1 MIIGGIKMTS
11 EEIVD
16 AVINYVCDEN
26 AKYAILIDGA
36 WGSGKT
42 YLYENYLVDAI
53 DSAEVRKK
61 ERKQNVYISLY
72 GISSIDSLAKQ
83 LITNYLIYVKGNEN
97 KLVKKGLKPLAGI
110 ISVVSSVFSF
120 SIGPV
125 STDLS
130 NAFEKIEENIEV
142 KDMVIC
148 FDDLE
153 RCTIP
158 INEFFGFVN
167 NLVEHC
173 NCKVIIL
180 ADEKNIGKIYANTN
194 VEEKYLT
201 VLSGNRKVVEYIGDK
216 KNTRTQKGEL
226 GKATNGEITVEEVKK
241 LNEIL
246 YSENYLYKDIKEK
259 VIGKTILYY
268 PALKEVIEE
277 VICGNEKNKGIIQED
292 QYKKYLLNHINDIVG
307 AFTETENRNVRII
320 RSWILLFR
328 KIYETTTKYYCNSK
342 FYKDILND
350 FLRYS
355 IWAAG
360 AIKKNKKI
368 TRSTNYGSQDM
379 VYFEGHEYTHIF
391 RYSFIDAWINRDVW
405 SDEDLSQA
413 CKSIIKRREQEEA
426 DNPPKIYSTG
436 KALYELGN
444 WYLMEDEQVR
454 EILEKLVHEVE
465 DGKYAYYD
473 YSNILS
479 ILLYLQTN
487 KLFTGDIRQIQ
498 SIMIDMI
505 KKDPNVQEENDFTK
519 DFSSE
524 EIRDKYNELYRP
536 IAEERKIRNC
546 EINKKEQEES
556 DIYRD
561 ADVFYEHCR
570 KMENYY
576 CSHRSFI
583 EYLDLDK
590 LLVLINTSNNEG
602 IYKILRAF
610 KVVYS
615 MGNLKD
621 FYMADIEGI
630 KRIIEGVN
638 DDDIVKQ
645 GGITRKIALSK
656 FVESLKKDLIL
667 LGVEVDEL
675 AMPQVPDSVS
685 N

>member
-1 MIIGGIKMTS
+1 MTS
-11 EEIVD
+11 KEIVD
-16 AVINYVCDEN
+16 AVISYVRDEN
-26 AKYAILIDGA
+26 AKYAILIDGT

-53 DSAEVRKK
+53 DSVEVGKN

-72 GISSIDSLAKQ
+72 GISSIDLLAKQ
-83 LITNYLIYVKGNEN
+83 LITNYLIYVKGNGN
-97 KLVKKGLKPLAGI
+97 KLIKKGLKPLAGI
-110 ISVVSSVFSF
+110 IGVASSAFSF
-120 SIGPV
+120 SIGPI

-130 NAFEKIEENIEV
+130 NVFEEIEGSIDV

-167 NLVEHC
+167 NLIEHC

-194 VEEKYLT
+194 IEEKYLT
-201 VLSGNRKVVEYIGDK
+201 VISGNRKVVEYIGDG
-216 KNTRTQKGEL
+216 KNTKTQNKGL
-226 GKATNGEITVEEVKK
+226 GKDTNGEITVEEVKK

-259 VIGKTILYY
+259 VIGKTMLYY
-268 PALKEVIEE
+268 PALKDVIKE
-277 VICGNEKNKGIIQED
+277 VICGNEKSKGIIQEG
-292 QYKKYLLNHINDIVG
+292 QYKEYLLKYINDIVS
-307 AFTETENRNVRII
+307 AFTETENRNLRII
-320 RSWILLFR
+320 RSWIFLFR
-328 KIYETTTKYYCNSK
+328 KIYEATTKYYSNSK
-342 FYKDILND
+342 YYEEILND

-355 IWAAG
+355 IWVAG

-391 RYSFIDAWINRDVW
+391 RYSFIDAWINRDAW

-413 CKSIIKRREQEEA
+413 CKSIIKRREQEDV
-426 DNPPKIYSTG
+426 DNPPKIHSTG
-436 KALYELGN
+436 KALNELRD
-444 WYLMEDEQVR
+444 WYLMEDEQV
-454 EILEKLVHEVE
+454 EEVLEKLVHEVE
-465 DGKYAYYD
+465 EGKYAYYD

-479 ILLYLQTN
+479 TLLYLQVYG
-487 KLFTGDIRQIQ
+487 LFTGDIKKIQ
-498 SIMIDMI
+498 TKLIDMI
-505 KKDPNVQEENDFTK
+505 KKDPDVQEENDFPK
-519 DFSSE
+519 NFSSE

-536 IAEERKIRNC
+536 IAEERKIRNR
-546 EINKKEQEES
+546 EINKEEQEES
-556 DIYRD
+556 DIYRS
-561 ADVFYEHCR
+561 ADVFYEHCS

-576 CSHRSFI
+576 CSHKSFI

-590 LLVLINTSNNEG
+590 LLALINISNNED
-602 IYKILRAF
+602 IYTILQAF
-610 KVVYS
+610 KTVYF

-621 FYMADIEGI
+621 FYMTDIEGI
-630 KRIIEGVN
+630 KRIIEGVK

-645 GGITRKIALSK
+645 GGITRKIALSN

-667 LGVEVDEL
+667 LGVEE
-675 AMPQVPDSVS
+675 
-685 N
+685 

>member
-1 MIIGGIKMTS
+1 MTS
-11 EEIVD
+11 KEIVD
-16 AVINYVCDEN
+16 AVISYVSDEN

-53 DSAEVRKK
+53 DSVEVGKN

-72 GISSIDSLAKQ
+72 GISSIDLLAKQ
-83 LITNYLIYVKGNEN
+83 LITNYLIYVKGNGN
-97 KLVKKGLKPLAGI
+97 KLIKKGLKPLAGI
-110 ISVVSSVFSF
+110 IGVASSAFSF
-120 SIGPV
+120 SIGPI

-130 NAFEKIEENIEV
+130 NVFEKIEGSIDV

-167 NLVEHC
+167 NLIEHC

-194 VEEKYLT
+194 IEEKYLT
-201 VLSGNRKVVEYIGDK
+201 VISGNRKVVEYIGDG
-216 KNTRTQKGEL
+216 KNTKTQNKGL
-226 GKATNGEITVEEVKK
+226 GKDTNGEITVEEVKK

-259 VIGKTILYY
+259 VIGKTMLYY
-268 PALKEVIEE
+268 PALKDVIKE
-277 VICGNEKNKGIIQED
+277 VICGNEKSKGIIQEG
-292 QYKKYLLNHINDIVG
+292 QYKEYLLKYINDIVS
-307 AFTETENRNVRII
+307 AFTETENRNLRII
-320 RSWILLFR
+320 RSWIFLFR
-328 KIYETTTKYYCNSK
+328 KIYEATTKYYSNSK
-342 FYKDILND
+342 YYEEILND

-355 IWAAG
+355 IWVAG
-360 AIKKNKKI
+360 AIKRNKKL

-413 CKSIIKRREQEEA
+413 CKSIIKRREQEDV
-426 DNPPKIYSTG
+426 DNPPKIHSTG
-436 KALYELGN
+436 KALNELRD
-444 WYLMEDEQVR
+444 WYLMEDEQV
-454 EILEKLVHEVE
+454 EEVLEKLVHEVE
-465 DGKYAYYD
+465 EGKYAYYD

-479 ILLYLQTN
+479 TPLFLQVN
-487 KLFTGDIRQIQ
+487 GLFTGDIKKIQ
-498 SIMIDMI
+498 TKMIDMI
-505 KKDPNVQEENDFTK
+505 KKDPDVQEENDFHK
-519 DFSSE
+519 NFSSE

-536 IAEERKIRNC
+536 IAEERKIRNR
-546 EINKKEQEES
+546 EINKEEQEES
-556 DIYRD
+556 DIYRS
-561 ADVFYEHCR
+561 ANVFYEHCR
-570 KMENYY
+570 KMANYY
-576 CSHRSFI
+576 CIHKSFI

-590 LLVLINTSNNEG
+590 LLALINISNNED
-602 IYKILRAF
+602 IYTILQAF
-610 KVVYS
+610 KTVYF

-621 FYMADIEGI
+621 FYMADVQGI
-630 KRIIEGVN
+630 KRIIEGVK

-645 GGITRKIALSK
+645 GGITRKIALSN

-667 LGVEVDEL
+667 LGVEE
-675 AMPQVPDSVS
+675 
-685 N
+685 

>member
-1 MIIGGIKMTS
+1 MTS
-11 EEIVD
+11 KEIVD
-16 AVINYVCDEN
+16 AVISYVRDEN
-26 AKYAILIDGA
+26 AKYAILIDGT

-53 DSAEVRKK
+53 DSVEVGKN

-83 LITNYLIYVKGNEN
+83 LITNYLIYVKGNGN
-97 KLVKKGLKPLAGI
+97 KLIKKGLKPLAGI
-110 ISVVSSVFSF
+110 IGVACSAFSF
-120 SIGPV
+120 SIGPI

-130 NAFEKIEENIEV
+130 NVFEEIEGSIDV

-158 INEFFGFVN
+158 INEFFGFVD
-167 NLVEHC
+167 NLIEHC

-194 VEEKYLT
+194 IEEKYLT
-201 VLSGNRKVVEYIGDK
+201 VISGNRKVVEYIGDG
-216 KNTRTQKGEL
+216 KNTKTQNKGL
-226 GKATNGEITVEEVKK
+226 GKDTNGEITVEEVKK

-259 VIGKTILYY
+259 VIGKTMLYY
-268 PALKEVIEE
+268 PALKDVIKE
-277 VICGNEKNKGIIQED
+277 VICGNEKSKGIIQEG
-292 QYKKYLLNHINDIVG
+292 QYKEYLLKYINDIVS
-307 AFTETENRNVRII
+307 AFTETENRNLRII
-320 RSWILLFR
+320 RSWIFLFR
-328 KIYETTTKYYCNSK
+328 KIYEATTKYYSNSK
-342 FYKDILND
+342 YYEEILND

-391 RYSFIDAWINRDVW
+391 RYSFIDAWINRDAW

-413 CKSIIKRREQEEA
+413 CKSIIKRREQEDV
-426 DNPPKIYSTG
+426 DNPPKIHSTG
-436 KALYELGN
+436 KALNELRD
-444 WYLMEDEQVR
+444 WYLMEDEQV
-454 EILEKLVHEVE
+454 EEVLEKLVHEVE
-465 DGKYAYYD
+465 EGKYAYYD

-479 ILLYLQTN
+479 TLLYLQVYG
-487 KLFTGDIRQIQ
+487 LFTGDIKKIQ
-498 SIMIDMI
+498 TKMIDMI
-505 KKDPNVQEENDFTK
+505 KKDPDVQEENDFPK
-519 DFSSE
+519 NFSSE

-536 IAEERKIRNC
+536 IAEERKIRNR
-546 EINKKEQEES
+546 EINKEEQEES
-556 DIYRD
+556 DIYRS
-561 ADVFYEHCR
+561 ADVFYEHCS

-576 CSHRSFI
+576 CSHKSFI

-590 LLVLINTSNNEG
+590 LLALINISNNED
-602 IYKILRAF
+602 IYTILQAF
-610 KVVYS
+610 KTVYF

-621 FYMADIEGI
+621 FYMTDIEGI
-630 KRIIEGVN
+630 KRIIEGVK

-645 GGITRKIALSK
+645 GGITRKIALSN

-667 LGVEVDEL
+667 LGVEE
-675 AMPQVPDSVS
+675 
-685 N
+685 

>member
-1 MIIGGIKMTS
+1 MTS
-11 EEIVD
+11 KEIVD
-16 AVINYVCDEN
+16 AVTSYVCDEN
-26 AKYAILIDGA
+26 AKYAILIDGT

-53 DSAEVRKK
+53 DSVEVGKN
-61 ERKQNVYISLY
+61 ERKQNAYISLY

-83 LITNYLIYVKGNEN
+83 LITNYLIYVKGNGN

-110 ISVVSSVFSF
+110 IGVASSAFSF
-120 SIGPV
+120 SIGPI

-130 NAFEKIEENIEV
+130 NVFEKIEGSIDV

-167 NLVEHC
+167 NLIEHC

-194 VEEKYLT
+194 IEEKYLT
-201 VLSGNRKVVEYIGDK
+201 VISGNRKVVEYIGDG
-216 KNTRTQKGEL
+216 KNTKTQNKGL
-226 GKATNGEITVEEVKK
+226 GKDTNGEITVEEVKK

-259 VIGKTILYY
+259 VIGKTMLYY
-268 PALKEVIEE
+268 PALKDVIKE
-277 VICGNEKNKGIIQED
+277 VICGNEKSKGIIQEG
-292 QYKKYLLNHINDIVG
+292 QYKEYLLKYINDIVS
-307 AFTETENRNVRII
+307 AFTETENRNLRII
-320 RSWILLFR
+320 RSWIFLFR
-328 KIYETTTKYYCNSK
+328 KIYEATTKYYSNSK
-342 FYKDILND
+342 YYEEILND

-355 IWAAG
+355 IWVAG

-379 VYFEGHEYTHIF
+379 VYFEDYEYTHIF
-391 RYSFIDAWINRDVW
+391 RYSFIDAWINRDAW

-413 CKSIIKRREQEEA
+413 CKSIIKRREQEDV
-426 DNPPKIYSTG
+426 DNPPKIHSTG
-436 KALYELGN
+436 KALNELRD
-444 WYLMEDEQVR
+444 WYLMEDEQV
-454 EILEKLVHEVE
+454 EEVLEKLVHEVE
-465 DGKYAYYD
+465 EGKYAYYD

-479 ILLYLQTN
+479 TLLYLQVN
-487 KLFTGDIRQIQ
+487 GLFTGDIKKIQ
-498 SIMIDMI
+498 TKMIDMI
-505 KKDPNVQEENDFTK
+505 KKDPDVQEENDFPK
-519 DFSSE
+519 NFSSE

-536 IAEERKIRNC
+536 IAEERKIRNR
-546 EINKKEQEES
+546 EINKEEQEES
-556 DIYRD
+556 DIYRS
-561 ADVFYEHCR
+561 ADVFYEHCS

-576 CSHRSFI
+576 CSHKSFI

-590 LLVLINTSNNEG
+590 LLALINISNNED
-602 IYKILRAF
+602 IYTILQAF
-610 KVVYS
+610 KTVYF

-621 FYMADIEGI
+621 FYMTDIEGI
-630 KRIIEGVN
+630 KKIIEGVK

-645 GGITRKIALSK
+645 GGITRKIALSN

-667 LGVEVDEL
+667 LGVEE
-675 AMPQVPDSVS
+675 
-685 N
+685 

>member
-1 MIIGGIKMTS
+1 MTS
-11 EEIVD
+11 KEIVD
-16 AVINYVCDEN
+16 AVISYVRDEN
-26 AKYAILIDGA
+26 AKYAILIDGT

-53 DSAEVRKK
+53 DSVEVGKN

-83 LITNYLIYVKGNEN
+83 LITNYLIYVKGNGN

-110 ISVVSSVFSF
+110 IGVASSAFSF
-120 SIGPV
+120 SIGPI

-130 NAFEKIEENIEV
+130 NVFEKIEGSIDV

-167 NLVEHC
+167 NLIEHC

-194 VEEKYLT
+194 IEEKYLT
-201 VLSGNRKVVEYIGDK
+201 VISGNRKVVEYIGDG
-216 KNTRTQKGEL
+216 KNIKTKNKGL
-226 GKATNGEITVEEVKK
+226 GKDTNGEITVEEVKK
-241 LNEIL
+241 LNEML

-259 VIGKTILYY
+259 VIGKTMLYY
-268 PALKEVIEE
+268 PALKDVIKE
-277 VICGNEKNKGIIQED
+277 VICGNEKSKGIIQEG
-292 QYKKYLLNHINDIVG
+292 QYKEYLLKCINDIVS
-307 AFTETENRNVRII
+307 AFTETENRNLRII
-320 RSWILLFR
+320 RSWIFSFR
-328 KIYETTTKYYCNSK
+328 KIYEATTKYYSNSK
-342 FYKDILND
+342 YYEEILND

-355 IWAAG
+355 IWVAG
-360 AIKKNKKI
+360 AIKKKKKI
-368 TRSTNYGSQDM
+368 TCSTNYGSQDM

-391 RYSFIDAWINRDVW
+391 RYSFIDAWINRNVW

-413 CKSIIKRREQEEA
+413 CKSIIKRREQEDV
-426 DNPPKIYSTG
+426 DNPPKIHSTG
-436 KALYELGN
+436 KALNELRD
-444 WYLMEDEQVR
+444 WYLMEDEQV
-454 EILEKLVHEVE
+454 EEVLEKLVHEVE
-465 DGKYAYYD
+465 EGKYAYYD

-479 ILLYLQTN
+479 TLLYLQVN
-487 KLFTGDIRQIQ
+487 GLFTGDIKKIQ
-498 SIMIDMI
+498 TKMIDMI
-505 KKDPNVQEENDFTK
+505 KKDLDVQEENDFHK
-519 DFSSE
+519 NFSSE

-536 IAEERKIRNC
+536 IAEERKIRNR
-546 EINKKEQEES
+546 EINKEEQEES
-556 DIYRD
+556 DIYRS

-570 KMENYY
+570 KMANYY
-576 CSHRSFI
+576 CIHKSFI

-590 LLVLINTSNNEG
+590 LLALINISNNED
-602 IYKILRAF
+602 IYTILQAF
-610 KVVYS
+610 KTVYF

-621 FYMADIEGI
+621 FYMADVQGI
-630 KRIIEGVN
+630 KRIIEGVK

-645 GGITRKIALSK
+645 GGITRKIALSN

-667 LGVEVDEL
+667 LGVEE
-675 AMPQVPDSVS
+675 
-685 N
+685 

>member
-1 MIIGGIKMTS
+1 MTS
-11 EEIVD
+11 KEIVD
-16 AVINYVCDEN
+16 AVISYVRDEN
-26 AKYAILIDGA
+26 AKYAILIDGT

-53 DSAEVRKK
+53 DSVEVGKN

-83 LITNYLIYVKGNEN
+83 LITNYLIYVKGNGN

-110 ISVVSSVFSF
+110 IGVASSAFSF
-120 SIGPV
+120 SIGPI

-130 NAFEKIEENIEV
+130 NVFEKIEGSIDV

-167 NLVEHC
+167 NLIEHC

-194 VEEKYLT
+194 IEEKYLT
-201 VLSGNRKVVEYIGDK
+201 VISGNRKVVEYIGDG
-216 KNTRTQKGEL
+216 KNIKTKNKGL
-226 GKATNGEITVEEVKK
+226 GKDTNGEITVEEVKK
-241 LNEIL
+241 LNEML
-246 YSENYLYKDIKEK
+246 YSEYYLYKDIKEK
-259 VIGKTILYY
+259 VIGKTMLYY
-268 PALKEVIEE
+268 PALKDVIKE
-277 VICGNEKNKGIIQED
+277 VICGNEKSKGIIQEG
-292 QYKKYLLNHINDIVG
+292 QYKEYLLKCINDIVS
-307 AFTETENRNVRII
+307 AFTETENRNLRII
-320 RSWILLFR
+320 RSWIFSFR
-328 KIYETTTKYYCNSK
+328 KIYEATTKYYSNSK
-342 FYKDILND
+342 YYEEILND

-355 IWAAG
+355 IWVAG

-368 TRSTNYGSQDM
+368 TCSTNYGSQDM
-379 VYFEGHEYTHIF
+379 VYFEDHEYTHIF

-413 CKSIIKRREQEEA
+413 CKSIIKRREQEDV
-426 DNPPKIYSTG
+426 DNPPKIHSTG
-436 KALYELGN
+436 KALNELRD
-444 WYLMEDEQVR
+444 WYLMEDEQV
-454 EILEKLVHEVE
+454 EEVLEKLVHEVE
-465 DGKYAYYD
+465 EGKYAYYD

-479 ILLYLQTN
+479 TLLYLQVN
-487 KLFTGDIRQIQ
+487 GLFTGDIKKIQ
-498 SIMIDMI
+498 TKMIDMI
-505 KKDPNVQEENDFTK
+505 KKDLDVQEENDFHK
-519 DFSSE
+519 NFSSE

-536 IAEERKIRNC
+536 IAEERKIRNR
-546 EINKKEQEES
+546 EINKEEQEES
-556 DIYRD
+556 DIYRS

-570 KMENYY
+570 KMANYY
-576 CSHRSFI
+576 CIHKSFI

-590 LLVLINTSNNEG
+590 LLALINISNNED
-602 IYKILRAF
+602 IYTILQAF
-610 KVVYS
+610 KTVYF

-621 FYMADIEGI
+621 FYMADVQGI
-630 KRIIEGVN
+630 KRIIEGVK

-645 GGITRKIALSK
+645 GGITRKIALSN

-667 LGVEVDEL
+667 LGVEE
-675 AMPQVPDSVS
+675 
-685 N
+685 

>member
-1 MIIGGIKMTS
+1 MTS
-11 EEIVD
+11 KEIVD
-16 AVINYVCDEN
+16 AVISYVRDEN
-26 AKYAILIDGA
+26 AKYAILIDGT

-53 DSAEVRKK
+53 DSVEVGKN

-83 LITNYLIYVKGNEN
+83 LITNYLIYVKGNGN
-97 KLVKKGLKPLAGI
+97 KLIKKGLKPLAGI
-110 ISVVSSVFSF
+110 IGVACSAFSF
-120 SIGPV
+120 SIGPI

-130 NAFEKIEENIEV
+130 NVFEEIEGSIDV

-167 NLVEHC
+167 NLIEHC

-194 VEEKYLT
+194 IEEKYLT
-201 VLSGNRKVVEYIGDK
+201 VISGNRKVVEYIGDG
-216 KNTRTQKGEL
+216 KNTKTQNKGL
-226 GKATNGEITVEEVKK
+226 GKDTNGEITVEEVKK

-259 VIGKTILYY
+259 VIGKTMLYY
-268 PALKEVIEE
+268 PALKDVIKE
-277 VICGNEKNKGIIQED
+277 VICGNEKSKGIIQEG
-292 QYKKYLLNHINDIVG
+292 QYKEYLLKYINDIVS
-307 AFTETENRNVRII
+307 AFTETENRNLRII
-320 RSWILLFR
+320 RSWIFLFR
-328 KIYETTTKYYCNSK
+328 KIYEATTKYYSNSK
-342 FYKDILND
+342 YYEEILND

-391 RYSFIDAWINRDVW
+391 RYSFIDAWINRDAW

-413 CKSIIKRREQEEA
+413 CKSIIKRREQEDV
-426 DNPPKIYSTG
+426 DNPPKIHSTG
-436 KALYELGN
+436 KALNELRD
-444 WYLMEDEQVR
+444 WYLMEDEQV
-454 EILEKLVHEVE
+454 EEVLEKLVHEVE
-465 DGKYAYYD
+465 EGKYAYYD

-479 ILLYLQTN
+479 TLLYLQVYG
-487 KLFTGDIRQIQ
+487 LFTGDIKKIQ
-498 SIMIDMI
+498 TKMIDMI
-505 KKDPNVQEENDFTK
+505 KKDPDVQEENDFPK
-519 DFSSE
+519 NFSSE

-536 IAEERKIRNC
+536 IAEERKIRNR
-546 EINKKEQEES
+546 EINKEEQEES
-556 DIYRD
+556 DIYRS
-561 ADVFYEHCR
+561 ADVFYEHCS

-576 CSHRSFI
+576 CSHKSFI

-590 LLVLINTSNNEG
+590 LLALINISNNED
-602 IYKILRAF
+602 IYTILQAF
-610 KVVYS
+610 KTVYFA
-615 MGNLKD
+615 GNLKD
-621 FYMADIEGI
+621 FYMTDIEGI
-630 KRIIEGVN
+630 KRIIEGVK

-645 GGITRKIALSK
+645 GGITRKIALSN

-667 LGVEVDEL
+667 LGVEE
-675 AMPQVPDSVS
+675 
-685 N
+685 

>member
-1 MIIGGIKMTS
+1 MTS
-11 EEIVD
+11 KEIVD
-16 AVINYVCDEN
+16 AVISYVRDEN
-26 AKYAILIDGA
+26 AKYAILIDGI

-53 DSAEVRKK
+53 DSVEVGKN

-83 LITNYLIYVKGNEN
+83 LITNYLIYVKGNGN
-97 KLVKKGLKPLAGI
+97 KLIKKGLKPLAGI
-110 ISVVSSVFSF
+110 IGVASSAFSF
-120 SIGPV
+120 SIGPI

-130 NAFEKIEENIEV
+130 NVFEEIEGSIDV

-158 INEFFGFVN
+158 INELFGFVN
-167 NLVEHC
+167 NLIEHC

-194 VEEKYLT
+194 IEEKYLT
-201 VLSGNRKVVEYIGDK
+201 VISGNRKVVEYIGDG
-216 KNTRTQKGEL
+216 KNTKTQNKGL
-226 GKATNGEITVEEVKK
+226 GKDTNGEITVEEVKK

-259 VIGKTILYY
+259 VIGKTMLYY
-268 PALKEVIEE
+268 PALKDVIKE
-277 VICGNEKNKGIIQED
+277 VICGNEKSKGIIQEG
-292 QYKKYLLNHINDIVG
+292 QYKEYLLKYINDIVS
-307 AFTETENRNVRII
+307 AFTETENRNLRII
-320 RSWILLFR
+320 RSWIFLFR
-328 KIYETTTKYYCNSK
+328 KIYEATTKYYSNSK
-342 FYKDILND
+342 YYEEILND

-355 IWAAG
+355 IWVAG

-391 RYSFIDAWINRDVW
+391 RYSFIDAWINRDAW

-413 CKSIIKRREQEEA
+413 CKSIIKRREQEDV
-426 DNPPKIYSTG
+426 DNPPKIHSTG
-436 KALYELGN
+436 KALNELRD
-444 WYLMEDEQVR
+444 WYLMEDEQV
-454 EILEKLVHEVE
+454 EEVLEKLVHEVE
-465 DGKYAYYD
+465 EGKYAYYD

-479 ILLYLQTN
+479 TLLYLQVYG
-487 KLFTGDIRQIQ
+487 LFTGDIKKIQ
-498 SIMIDMI
+498 TKMIDMI
-505 KKDPNVQEENDFTK
+505 KKDPDVQEENDFSK
-519 DFSSE
+519 NFSSE

-536 IAEERKIRNC
+536 IAEERKIRNR
-546 EINKKEQEES
+546 EINKEEQEES
-556 DIYRD
+556 DIYRS

-576 CSHRSFI
+576 CSHKSFI

-590 LLVLINTSNNEG
+590 LLALINISNNED
-602 IYKILRAF
+602 IYTILQAF
-610 KVVYS
+610 KTVYF
-615 MGNLKD
+615 MENLKD
-621 FYMADIEGI
+621 FYMTDIEGI
-630 KRIIEGVN
+630 KRIIEGVK

-645 GGITRKIALSK
+645 GGITRKIALSN
-656 FVESLKKDLIL
+656 FVELLKKDLIL
-667 LGVEVDEL
+667 LGVEE
-675 AMPQVPDSVS
+675 
-685 N
+685 

>member
-1 MIIGGIKMTS
+1 MTS
-11 EEIVD
+11 KEIVD
-16 AVINYVCDEN
+16 AVISYVRDEN
-26 AKYAILIDGA
+26 AKYAILIDGT

-53 DSAEVRKK
+53 DSVEVGKN

-83 LITNYLIYVKGNEN
+83 LITNYLIYVKGNGN

-110 ISVVSSVFSF
+110 IGVASSAFSF
-120 SIGPV
+120 SIGPI

-130 NAFEKIEENIEV
+130 NVFEKIEGSIDV

-167 NLVEHC
+167 NLIEHC

-194 VEEKYLT
+194 IEEKYLT
-201 VLSGNRKVVEYIGDK
+201 VISGNRKVVEYIGDG
-216 KNTRTQKGEL
+216 KNIKTKNKGL
-226 GKATNGEITVEEVKK
+226 GKDTNGEITVEEVKK
-241 LNEIL
+241 LNEML
-246 YSENYLYKDIKEK
+246 YSEYYLYKDIKEK
-259 VIGKTILYY
+259 VIGKTMLYY
-268 PALKEVIEE
+268 PALKDVIKE
-277 VICGNEKNKGIIQED
+277 VICGNEKSKGIIQEG
-292 QYKKYLLNHINDIVG
+292 QYKEYLLKCINDIVS
-307 AFTETENRNVRII
+307 AFTETENRNLRII
-320 RSWILLFR
+320 RSWIFSFR
-328 KIYETTTKYYCNSK
+328 KIYEATTKYYSNSK
-342 FYKDILND
+342 YYEEILND

-355 IWAAG
+355 IWVAG

-368 TRSTNYGSQDM
+368 TCSTNYGSQDM

-413 CKSIIKRREQEEA
+413 CKSIIKRREQEDV
-426 DNPPKIYSTG
+426 DNPPKIHSTG
-436 KALYELGN
+436 KALNELRD
-444 WYLMEDEQVR
+444 WYLMEDEQV
-454 EILEKLVHEVE
+454 EEVLEKLVHEVE
-465 DGKYAYYD
+465 EGKYAYYD

-479 ILLYLQTN
+479 TLLYLQVN
-487 KLFTGDIRQIQ
+487 GLFTGDIKKIQ
-498 SIMIDMI
+498 TKMIDMI
-505 KKDPNVQEENDFTK
+505 KKDLDVQEENDFHK
-519 DFSSE
+519 NFSSE

-536 IAEERKIRNC
+536 IAEERKIRNR
-546 EINKKEQEES
+546 EINKEEQEES
-556 DIYRD
+556 DIYRS

-570 KMENYY
+570 KMANYY
-576 CSHRSFI
+576 CIHKSFI

-590 LLVLINTSNNEG
+590 LLALINISNNED
-602 IYKILRAF
+602 IYTILQAF
-610 KVVYS
+610 KTVYF

-621 FYMADIEGI
+621 FYMADVQGI
-630 KRIIEGVN
+630 KRIIEGVK

-645 GGITRKIALSK
+645 GGITRKIALSN
-656 FVESLKKDLIL
+656 FVELLKKDLIL
-667 LGVEVDEL
+667 LGVEE
-675 AMPQVPDSVS
+675 
-685 N
+685 

>member
-1 MIIGGIKMTS
+1 MTS
-11 EEIVD
+11 KEIVD
-16 AVINYVCDEN
+16 AVISYVRDEN
-26 AKYAILIDGA
+26 AKYAILIDGT

-53 DSAEVRKK
+53 DSVEVGKN

-83 LITNYLIYVKGNEN
+83 LITNYLIYVKGNGN
-97 KLVKKGLKPLAGI
+97 KLIKKGLKPLAGI
-110 ISVVSSVFSF
+110 IGVASSAFSF
-120 SIGPV
+120 SIGPI

-130 NAFEKIEENIEV
+130 NVFEKIEGSIDV

-167 NLVEHC
+167 NLIEHC

-194 VEEKYLT
+194 IEEKYLT
-201 VLSGNRKVVEYIGDK
+201 VISGNRKVVEYIGDG
-216 KNTRTQKGEL
+216 KNTKTQNKGL
-226 GKATNGEITVEEVKK
+226 GKDTNGEITVEEVKK

-259 VIGKTILYY
+259 VIGKTMLYY
-268 PALKEVIEE
+268 PALKDVIKE
-277 VICGNEKNKGIIQED
+277 VICGNEKSKGIIQEG
-292 QYKKYLLNHINDIVG
+292 QYKEYLLKYINDIVS
-307 AFTETENRNVRII
+307 AFTETENRNLRII
-320 RSWILLFR
+320 RSWIFLFR
-328 KIYETTTKYYCNSK
+328 KIYEATTKYYFNSK
-342 FYKDILND
+342 YYEEILND

-355 IWAAG
+355 IWVAG

-368 TRSTNYGSQDM
+368 TCSANYGSQDM

-391 RYSFIDAWINRDVW
+391 RYSFIDAWINRNAW

-413 CKSIIKRREQEEA
+413 CKSIIKRREQEDV
-426 DNPPKIYSTG
+426 DNPPKIHSTG
-436 KALYELGN
+436 KALNELRD
-444 WYLMEDEQVR
+444 WYLMEDEQV
-454 EILEKLVHEVE
+454 EEVLEKLVHEVE
-465 DGKYAYYD
+465 EGKYAYYD

-479 ILLYLQTN
+479 TLLYLQVYG
-487 KLFTGDIRQIQ
+487 LFTGDIKKIQ
-498 SIMIDMI
+498 TKMIDMI
-505 KKDPNVQEENDFTK
+505 KKDPDVQEENDFPK
-519 DFSSE
+519 NFSLE

-536 IAEERKIRNC
+536 IAEERKIRNR
-546 EINKKEQEES
+546 EINKEEQEES
-556 DIYRD
+556 DMYRS
-561 ADVFYEHCR
+561 ADVFYEHCS

-576 CSHRSFI
+576 CSHKSFI

-590 LLVLINTSNNEG
+590 LLALINISNNED
-602 IYKILRAF
+602 IYTILQAF
-610 KVVYS
+610 KTVYF

-621 FYMADIEGI
+621 FYMTDIEGI
-630 KRIIEGVN
+630 KRIIESVK

-645 GGITRKIALSK
+645 GGITRKIALSN

-667 LGVEVDEL
+667 LGVEE
-675 AMPQVPDSVS
+675 
-685 N
+685 

>member
-1 MIIGGIKMTS
+1 MTS
-11 EEIVD
+11 KEIVD
-16 AVINYVCDEN
+16 AVISYVRDEN
-26 AKYAILIDGA
+26 AKYAILIDGT

-53 DSAEVRKK
+53 DSVEVGKN

-83 LITNYLIYVKGNEN
+83 LITNYLIYVKGNGN
-97 KLVKKGLKPLAGI
+97 KLIKKGLKPLAGI
-110 ISVVSSVFSF
+110 IGVACSAFSF
-120 SIGPV
+120 SIGPI

-130 NAFEKIEENIEV
+130 NVFEEIEGSIDV

-167 NLVEHC
+167 NLIEHC

-194 VEEKYLT
+194 IEEKYLT
-201 VLSGNRKVVEYIGDK
+201 VISGNRKVVEYIGDG
-216 KNTRTQKGEL
+216 KNTKTQNKGL
-226 GKATNGEITVEEVKK
+226 GKDTNGEITVEEVKK

-259 VIGKTILYY
+259 VIGKTMLYY
-268 PALKEVIEE
+268 PALKDVIKE
-277 VICGNEKNKGIIQED
+277 VICGNEKNKGIIQEG
-292 QYKKYLLNHINDIVG
+292 QYKEYLLKYINDIVS
-307 AFTETENRNVRII
+307 AFTETENRNLRII
-320 RSWILLFR
+320 RSWIFLFR
-328 KIYETTTKYYCNSK
+328 KIYEATTKYYSNSK
-342 FYKDILND
+342 YYEEILND

-368 TRSTNYGSQDM
+368 TRSANYGSQDM

-391 RYSFIDAWINRDVW
+391 RYSFIDAWINRDAW

-413 CKSIIKRREQEEA
+413 CKSIIKRREQEDV
-426 DNPPKIYSTG
+426 DNPPKIHSTG
-436 KALYELGN
+436 KALNELRD
-444 WYLMEDEQVR
+444 WYLMEDEQV
-454 EILEKLVHEVE
+454 EEVLEKLVHEVE
-465 DGKYAYYD
+465 EGKYAYYD

-479 ILLYLQTN
+479 TLLYLQVYG
-487 KLFTGDIRQIQ
+487 LFTGDIKKIQ
-498 SIMIDMI
+498 TKMIDMI
-505 KKDPNVQEENDFTK
+505 KKDPDVQEENDFPK
-519 DFSSE
+519 NFSSE

-536 IAEERKIRNC
+536 IAEERKIRNR
-546 EINKKEQEES
+546 EINKEEQEES
-556 DIYRD
+556 DIYRS
-561 ADVFYEHCR
+561 ADVFYEHCS
-570 KMENYY
+570 KMKNYY
-576 CSHRSFI
+576 CSHKSFI

-590 LLVLINTSNNEG
+590 LLALINISNNED
-602 IYKILRAF
+602 IYTILQAF
-610 KVVYS
+610 KTVYF

-621 FYMADIEGI
+621 FYMTDIEGI
-630 KRIIEGVN
+630 KRIIEGVK

-645 GGITRKIALSK
+645 GGITRKIALSN

-667 LGVEVDEL
+667 LGVEE
-675 AMPQVPDSVS
+675 
-685 N
+685 

>member
-1 MIIGGIKMTS
+1 MTS
-11 EEIVD
+11 KEIVD
-16 AVINYVCDEN
+16 AVISYVRDEN
-26 AKYAILIDGA
+26 AKYAILIDGT

-53 DSAEVRKK
+53 DSVEVGKN

-83 LITNYLIYVKGNEN
+83 LITNYLIYVKGNGN
-97 KLVKKGLKPLAGI
+97 KLIKKGLKPLAGI
-110 ISVVSSVFSF
+110 IGVACSAFSF
-120 SIGPV
+120 SIGPI

-130 NAFEKIEENIEV
+130 NVFEEIEGSIDV

-167 NLVEHC
+167 NLIEHC

-194 VEEKYLT
+194 IEEKYLT
-201 VLSGNRKVVEYIGDK
+201 VISGNRKVVEYIGDG
-216 KNTRTQKGEL
+216 KNTKTQNKGQ
-226 GKATNGEITVEEVKK
+226 GKDTNGEITVEEVKK

-259 VIGKTILYY
+259 VIGKTMLYY
-268 PALKEVIEE
+268 PALKDVIKE
-277 VICGNEKNKGIIQED
+277 VICGNEKSKGIIQEG
-292 QYKKYLLNHINDIVG
+292 QYKEYLLKYINDIVS
-307 AFTETENRNVRII
+307 AFTETENRNLRII
-320 RSWILLFR
+320 RSWIFLFR
-328 KIYETTTKYYCNSK
+328 KIYEATTKYYSNSK
-342 FYKDILND
+342 YYEEILND

-391 RYSFIDAWINRDVW
+391 RYSFIDAWINRDAW

-413 CKSIIKRREQEEA
+413 CKSIIKRREQEDV
-426 DNPPKIYSTG
+426 DNPPKIHSTG
-436 KALYELGN
+436 KALNELRD
-444 WYLMEDEQVR
+444 WYLMEDEQV
-454 EILEKLVHEVE
+454 EEVLEKLVHEVE
-465 DGKYAYYD
+465 EGKYAYYD

-479 ILLYLQTN
+479 ILLYLQVYG
-487 KLFTGDIRQIQ
+487 LFTGDIKKIQ
-498 SIMIDMI
+498 TKMIDMI
-505 KKDPNVQEENDFTK
+505 KKDPDVQEENDFPK
-519 DFSSE
+519 NFSSE

-536 IAEERKIRNC
+536 IAEERKIRNR
-546 EINKKEQEES
+546 EINKEEQEES
-556 DIYRD
+556 DIYRS
-561 ADVFYEHCR
+561 ADVFYEHCS

-576 CSHRSFI
+576 CSHKSFI

-590 LLVLINTSNNEG
+590 LLALINISNNED
-602 IYKILRAF
+602 IYTILQAF
-610 KVVYS
+610 KTVYF

-621 FYMADIEGI
+621 FYMTDIEGI
-630 KRIIEGVN
+630 KRIIEGVK

-645 GGITRKIALSK
+645 GGITRKIALSN

-667 LGVEVDEL
+667 LGVEE
-675 AMPQVPDSVS
+675 
-685 N
+685 

>member
-1 MIIGGIKMTS
+1 MVVGGIKMTS
-11 EEIVD
+11 KEIVD
-16 AVINYVCDEN
+16 AVISYVRDEN
-26 AKYAILIDGA
+26 AKYAILIDGT

-53 DSAEVRKK
+53 DSVEVGKN

-83 LITNYLIYVKGNEN
+83 LITNYLIYVKGNGN
-97 KLVKKGLKPLAGI
+97 KLIKKGLKPLAGI
-110 ISVVSSVFSF
+110 IGVACSAFSF
-120 SIGPV
+120 SIGPI

-130 NAFEKIEENIEV
+130 NVFEEIEGSIDV

-167 NLVEHC
+167 NLIEHC

-194 VEEKYLT
+194 IEEKYLT
-201 VLSGNRKVVEYIGDK
+201 VISGNRKVVEYIGDG
-216 KNTRTQKGEL
+216 KNTKTQNKGL
-226 GKATNGEITVEEVKK
+226 GKDTNGEITVEEVKK

-259 VIGKTILYY
+259 VIGKTMLYY
-268 PALKEVIEE
+268 PALKDVIKE
-277 VICGNEKNKGIIQED
+277 VICGNEKSKGIIQEG
-292 QYKKYLLNHINDIVG
+292 QYKEYLLKYINDIVS
-307 AFTETENRNVRII
+307 AFTETENRNLRII
-320 RSWILLFR
+320 RSWIFLFR
-328 KIYETTTKYYCNSK
+328 KIYEATTKYYSNSK
-342 FYKDILND
+342 YYEEILND

-391 RYSFIDAWINRDVW
+391 RYSFIDAWINRDAW

-413 CKSIIKRREQEEA
+413 CKSIIKRREQEDV
-426 DNPPKIYSTG
+426 DNPPKIHSTG
-436 KALYELGN
+436 KALNELRD
-444 WYLMEDEQVR
+444 WYLMEDEQV
-454 EILEKLVHEVE
+454 EEVLEKLVHEVE
-465 DGKYAYYD
+465 EGKYAYYD

-479 ILLYLQTN
+479 TLLYLQVYG
-487 KLFTGDIRQIQ
+487 LFTGDIKKIQ
-498 SIMIDMI
+498 TKMIDMI
-505 KKDPNVQEENDFTK
+505 KKDPDVQEENAFPK
-519 DFSSE
+519 NFSSE

-536 IAEERKIRNC
+536 IAEERKIRNR
-546 EINKKEQEES
+546 EINKEEQEES
-556 DIYRD
+556 DIYRS
-561 ADVFYEHCR
+561 ADVFYKHCS

-576 CSHRSFI
+576 CSHKSFI

-590 LLVLINTSNNEG
+590 LLALINISNNED
-602 IYKILRAF
+602 IYTILQAF
-610 KVVYS
+610 KTVYF

-621 FYMADIEGI
+621 FYMTDIEGI
-630 KRIIEGVN
+630 KRIIEGVK

-645 GGITRKIALSK
+645 GGITRKIALSN

-667 LGVEVDEL
+667 LGVEE
-675 AMPQVPDSVS
+675 
-685 N
+685 

>member
-1 MIIGGIKMTS
+1 MFVGGIKMTS
-11 EEIVD
+11 KEIVD
-16 AVINYVCDEN
+16 AVISYVRDEN
-26 AKYAILIDGA
+26 AKYAILIDGT

-53 DSAEVRKK
+53 DSVEVGKN

-83 LITNYLIYVKGNEN
+83 LITNYLIYVKGNGN

-110 ISVVSSVFSF
+110 IGVASSAFSF
-120 SIGPV
+120 SIGPI

-130 NAFEKIEENIEV
+130 NVFEKIEGSIDV

-153 RCTIP
+153 GCTIP

-167 NLVEHC
+167 NLIEHC

-194 VEEKYLT
+194 IEEKYLT
-201 VLSGNRKVVEYIGDK
+201 VISGNRKVVEYIGDG
-216 KNTRTQKGEL
+216 KNIKTKNKGL
-226 GKATNGEITVEEVKK
+226 GKDTNGEITVEEVKK
-241 LNEIL
+241 LNEML

-259 VIGKTILYY
+259 VIGKTMLYY
-268 PALKEVIEE
+268 PALKDVIKE
-277 VICGNEKNKGIIQED
+277 VICGNEKSKGIIQEG
-292 QYKKYLLNHINDIVG
+292 QYKEYLLKCINDIVS
-307 AFTETENRNVRII
+307 AFTETENRNLRII
-320 RSWILLFR
+320 RSWIFSFR
-328 KIYETTTKYYCNSK
+328 KIYEATTKYYSNSK
-342 FYKDILND
+342 YYEEILND

-355 IWAAG
+355 IWVAG

-368 TRSTNYGSQDM
+368 TCSTNYGSQDM

-413 CKSIIKRREQEEA
+413 CKSIIKRREQEDV
-426 DNPPKIYSTG
+426 DNPPKIHSTG
-436 KALYELGN
+436 KALNELRD
-444 WYLMEDEQVR
+444 WYLMEDEQV
-454 EILEKLVHEVE
+454 EEVLEKLVHEVE
-465 DGKYAYYD
+465 EGKYAYYD

-479 ILLYLQTN
+479 TLLYLQVN
-487 KLFTGDIRQIQ
+487 GLFTGDIKKIQ
-498 SIMIDMI
+498 TKMIDMI
-505 KKDPNVQEENDFTK
+505 KKDLDVQEENDFHK
-519 DFSSE
+519 NFSSE

-536 IAEERKIRNC
+536 IAEERKIRNR
-546 EINKKEQEES
+546 EINKEEQEES
-556 DIYRD
+556 DIYRS

-570 KMENYY
+570 KMANYY
-576 CSHRSFI
+576 CIHKSFI

-590 LLVLINTSNNEG
+590 LLALINISNNED
-602 IYKILRAF
+602 IYTILQAF
-610 KVVYS
+610 KTVYF

-621 FYMADIEGI
+621 FYMADVQGI
-630 KRIIEGVN
+630 KRIIEGVK

-645 GGITRKIALSK
+645 GGITRKIALSN

-667 LGVEVDEL
+667 LGVEE
-675 AMPQVPDSVS
+675 
-685 N
+685 

>member
-1 MIIGGIKMTS
+1 MFMVVGGIKMTS
-11 EEIVD
+11 KEIVD
-16 AVINYVCDEN
+16 AVISYVSDEN

-53 DSAEVRKK
+53 DSVEVGKN

-72 GISSIDSLAKQ
+72 GISSIDLLAKQ
-83 LITNYLIYVKGNEN
+83 LITNYLIYVKGNGN
-97 KLVKKGLKPLAGI
+97 KLIKKGLKPLAGI
-110 ISVVSSVFSF
+110 IGVASSAFSF
-120 SIGPV
+120 SIGPI

-130 NAFEKIEENIEV
+130 NVFEKIEGSIDV

-167 NLVEHC
+167 NLIEHC

-194 VEEKYLT
+194 IEEKYLT
-201 VLSGNRKVVEYIGDK
+201 VISGNRKVVEYIGDG
-216 KNTRTQKGEL
+216 KNTKTQNKGL
-226 GKATNGEITVEEVKK
+226 GKDTNGEITVEEVKK

-259 VIGKTILYY
+259 VIGKTMLYY
-268 PALKEVIEE
+268 PALKDVIKE
-277 VICGNEKNKGIIQED
+277 VICGNEKSKGIIQEG
-292 QYKKYLLNHINDIVG
+292 QYKEYLLKYINDIVS
-307 AFTETENRNVRII
+307 AFTETENRNLRII
-320 RSWILLFR
+320 RSWIFLFR
-328 KIYETTTKYYCNSK
+328 KIYEATTKYYSNSK
-342 FYKDILND
+342 YYEEILND

-355 IWAAG
+355 IWVAG
-360 AIKKNKKI
+360 AIKRNKKL

-413 CKSIIKRREQEEA
+413 CKSIIKRREQEDV
-426 DNPPKIYSTG
+426 DNPPKIHSTG
-436 KALYELGN
+436 KALNELRD
-444 WYLMEDEQVR
+444 WYLMEDEQV
-454 EILEKLVHEVE
+454 EEVLEKLVHEVE
-465 DGKYAYYD
+465 EGKYAYYD

-479 ILLYLQTN
+479 TPLFLQVN
-487 KLFTGDIRQIQ
+487 GLFTGDIKKIQ
-498 SIMIDMI
+498 TKMIDMI
-505 KKDPNVQEENDFTK
+505 KKDPDVQEENDFHK
-519 DFSSE
+519 NFSSE

-536 IAEERKIRNC
+536 IAEERKIRNR
-546 EINKKEQEES
+546 EINKEEQEES
-556 DIYRD
+556 DIYRS
-561 ADVFYEHCR
+561 ANVFYEHCR
-570 KMENYY
+570 KMANYY
-576 CSHRSFI
+576 CIHKSFI

-590 LLVLINTSNNEG
+590 LLALINISNNED
-602 IYKILRAF
+602 IYTILQAF
-610 KVVYS
+610 KTVYF

-621 FYMADIEGI
+621 FYMADVQGI
-630 KRIIEGVN
+630 KRIIEGVK

-645 GGITRKIALSK
+645 GGITRKIALSN

-667 LGVEVDEL
+667 LGVEE
-675 AMPQVPDSVS
+675 
-685 N
+685 

>member
-1 MIIGGIKMTS
+1 MVVGGIKMTS
-11 EEIVD
+11 KEIVD
-16 AVINYVCDEN
+16 AVISYVRDEN
-26 AKYAILIDGA
+26 AKYAILIDGT

-53 DSAEVRKK
+53 DSVEVGKN

-72 GISSIDSLAKQ
+72 GISSIDLLAKQ
-83 LITNYLIYVKGNEN
+83 LITNYLIYVKGNGN
-97 KLVKKGLKPLAGI
+97 KLIKKGLKPLAGI
-110 ISVVSSVFSF
+110 IGVASSAFSF
-120 SIGPV
+120 SIGPI

-130 NAFEKIEENIEV
+130 NVFEKIEGSIDV
-142 KDMVIC
+142 KDMIIC

-167 NLVEHC
+167 NLIEHC

-194 VEEKYLT
+194 IEEKYLT
-201 VLSGNRKVVEYIGDK
+201 VISGNRKVVEYIGDG
-216 KNTRTQKGEL
+216 KNTKTQNKGL
-226 GKATNGEITVEEVKK
+226 GKDTNGEITVEEVKK

-259 VIGKTILYY
+259 VIGKTMLYY
-268 PALKEVIEE
+268 PALKDVIKE
-277 VICGNEKNKGIIQED
+277 VICGNEKSKGIIQEG
-292 QYKKYLLNHINDIVG
+292 QYKEYLLKYINDIVS
-307 AFTETENRNVRII
+307 AFTETENRNLRII
-320 RSWILLFR
+320 RSWIFLFR
-328 KIYETTTKYYCNSK
+328 KIYEATTKYYSNSK
-342 FYKDILND
+342 YYEEILND

-355 IWAAG
+355 IWVAG

-391 RYSFIDAWINRDVW
+391 RYSFIDAWINRDAW

-413 CKSIIKRREQEEA
+413 CKSIIKRREQEDV
-426 DNPPKIYSTG
+426 DNPPKIHSTG
-436 KALYELGN
+436 KALNELRD
-444 WYLMEDEQVR
+444 WYLMEDEQV
-454 EILEKLVHEVE
+454 EEVLEKLVHEVE
-465 DGKYAYYD
+465 EGKYAYYD

-479 ILLYLQTN
+479 TLLYLQVYG
-487 KLFTGDIRQIQ
+487 LFTGDIKKIQ
-498 SIMIDMI
+498 TKMIDMI
-505 KKDPNVQEENDFTK
+505 KKDPDVQEENDFPK
-519 DFSSE
+519 NFSSE

-536 IAEERKIRNC
+536 IAEERKIRNR
-546 EINKKEQEES
+546 EINKEEQEES
-556 DIYRD
+556 DIYRS
-561 ADVFYEHCR
+561 ADVFYEHCS

-576 CSHRSFI
+576 CSHKSFI

-590 LLVLINTSNNEG
+590 LLALINISNNED
-602 IYKILRAF
+602 IYTILQAF
-610 KVVYS
+610 KTVYF

-621 FYMADIEGI
+621 FYMTDIEGI
-630 KRIIEGVN
+630 KRIIEGVK

-645 GGITRKIALSK
+645 GGITRKIALSN

-667 LGVEVDEL
+667 LGVEE
-675 AMPQVPDSVS
+675 
-685 N
+685 

>member
-1 MIIGGIKMTS
+1 MVVGGIKMTS
-11 EEIVD
+11 KEIVD
-16 AVINYVCDEN
+16 AVISYVRDEN
-26 AKYAILIDGA
+26 AKYAILIDGT

-53 DSAEVRKK
+53 DSVEVGKN

-83 LITNYLIYVKGNEN
+83 LITNYLIYVKGNGN
-97 KLVKKGLKPLAGI
+97 KLIKKGLKPLAGI
-110 ISVVSSVFSF
+110 IGVACSAFSF
-120 SIGPV
+120 SIGPI

-130 NAFEKIEENIEV
+130 NVFEEIEGSIDV

-167 NLVEHC
+167 NLIEHC

-194 VEEKYLT
+194 IEEKYLT
-201 VLSGNRKVVEYIGDK
+201 VISGNRKVVEYIGDG
-216 KNTRTQKGEL
+216 KNTKTQNKGL
-226 GKATNGEITVEEVKK
+226 GKDTNGEITVEEVKK

-259 VIGKTILYY
+259 VIGKTMLYY
-268 PALKEVIEE
+268 PALKDVIKE
-277 VICGNEKNKGIIQED
+277 VICGNEKSKGIIQEG
-292 QYKKYLLNHINDIVG
+292 QYKEYLLKYINDIVS
-307 AFTETENRNVRII
+307 AFTETENRNLRII
-320 RSWILLFR
+320 RSWIFLFR
-328 KIYETTTKYYCNSK
+328 KIYEATTKYYSNSK
-342 FYKDILND
+342 YYEEILND

-391 RYSFIDAWINRDVW
+391 RYSFIDAWINRDAW

-413 CKSIIKRREQEEA
+413 CKSIIKRREQEDV
-426 DNPPKIYSTG
+426 DNPPKIHSTG
-436 KALYELGN
+436 KALNELRD
-444 WYLMEDEQVR
+444 WYLMEDEQV
-454 EILEKLVHEVE
+454 EEVLEKLVHEVE
-465 DGKYAYYD
+465 EGKYAYYD

-479 ILLYLQTN
+479 TLLYLQVYG
-487 KLFTGDIRQIQ
+487 LFTGDIKKIQ
-498 SIMIDMI
+498 TKMIDMI
-505 KKDPNVQEENDFTK
+505 KKDPDVQEENDFPK
-519 DFSSE
+519 NFSSE

-536 IAEERKIRNC
+536 IAEERKIRNR
-546 EINKKEQEES
+546 EINKEEQEES
-556 DIYRD
+556 DIYRS
-561 ADVFYEHCR
+561 ADVFYEHCS

-576 CSHRSFI
+576 CSHKSFI

-590 LLVLINTSNNEG
+590 LLALINISNNED
-602 IYKILRAF
+602 IYTILQAF
-610 KVVYS
+610 KTVYF

-621 FYMADIEGI
+621 FYMTDIEGI
-630 KRIIEGVN
+630 KRIIEGVK

-645 GGITRKIALSK
+645 GGITRKIALSN

-667 LGVEVDEL
+667 LGVEE
-675 AMPQVPDSVS
+675 
-685 N
+685 

>member
-1 MIIGGIKMTS
+1 MTS
-11 EEIVD
+11 KEIVD
-16 AVINYVCDEN
+16 AVISYVRDEN
-26 AKYAILIDGA
+26 AKYAILIDGT

-53 DSAEVRKK
+53 DSVEVGKN

-72 GISSIDSLAKQ
+72 GISSIDLLAKQ
-83 LITNYLIYVKGNEN
+83 LITNYLIYVKGNGN

-110 ISVVSSVFSF
+110 IGVASSAFSF
-120 SIGPV
+120 SIGPI

-130 NAFEKIEENIEV
+130 NVFEKIEGSIDV

-167 NLVEHC
+167 NLIEHC

-194 VEEKYLT
+194 IEEKYLT
-201 VLSGNRKVVEYIGDK
+201 VISGNRKVVEYIGDG
-216 KNTRTQKGEL
+216 KNIKTKNKGL
-226 GKATNGEITVEEVKK
+226 GKDTNGEITVEEVKK
-241 LNEIL
+241 LNEML

-259 VIGKTILYY
+259 VIGKTMLYY
-268 PALKEVIEE
+268 PALKDVIKE
-277 VICGNEKNKGIIQED
+277 VICGNEKSKGIIQEG
-292 QYKKYLLNHINDIVG
+292 QYKEYLLKCINDIVS
-307 AFTETENRNVRII
+307 AFTETENRNLRII
-320 RSWILLFR
+320 RSWIFSFR
-328 KIYETTTKYYCNSK
+328 KIYEATTKYYSNSK
-342 FYKDILND
+342 YYEEILND

-355 IWAAG
+355 IWVAG

-391 RYSFIDAWINRDVW
+391 RYSYIDAWINRDVW

-413 CKSIIKRREQEEA
+413 CKSIIKRREQEDV
-426 DNPPKIYSTG
+426 DNPPKIHSTG
-436 KALYELGN
+436 KALNELRD
-444 WYLMEDEQVR
+444 WYLMEDEQV
-454 EILEKLVHEVE
+454 EEVIEKLVHEVE
-465 DGKYAYYD
+465 EGKYAYYD

-479 ILLYLQTN
+479 TLLYLQVN
-487 KLFTGDIRQIQ
+487 GLFTGDIKKIQ
-498 SIMIDMI
+498 TKMIDMI
-505 KKDPNVQEENDFTK
+505 KKDPDVQEENDFHK
-519 DFSSE
+519 NFSSE

-536 IAEERKIRNC
+536 IAEERKIRNR
-546 EINKKEQEES
+546 EINKEEQEES
-556 DIYRD
+556 DIYRS

-570 KMENYY
+570 KMANYY
-576 CSHRSFI
+576 CIHKSFI

-590 LLVLINTSNNEG
+590 LLALINISNNED
-602 IYKILRAF
+602 IYTILQAF
-610 KVVYS
+610 KTVYF

-621 FYMADIEGI
+621 FYMADVQGI
-630 KRIIEGVN
+630 KRIIEGVK

-645 GGITRKIALSK
+645 GGITRKIALSN

-667 LGVEVDEL
+667 LGVEE
-675 AMPQVPDSVS
+675 
-685 N
+685 

>member
-1 MIIGGIKMTS
+1 MTS
-11 EEIVD
+11 KEIVD
-16 AVINYVCDEN
+16 AVISYVRDEN
-26 AKYAILIDGA
+26 AKYAILIDGT

-53 DSAEVRKK
+53 DSVEVGKN

-72 GISSIDSLAKQ
+72 GISSIDLLAKQ
-83 LITNYLIYVKGNEN
+83 LITNYLIYVKGNGN
-97 KLVKKGLKPLAGI
+97 KLIKKGLKPLAGI
-110 ISVVSSVFSF
+110 IGVASSAFSF
-120 SIGPV
+120 SIGPI

-130 NAFEKIEENIEV
+130 NVFEKIEGSIDV

-167 NLVEHC
+167 NLIEHC

-194 VEEKYLT
+194 IEEKYLT
-201 VLSGNRKVVEYIGDK
+201 VISGNRKVVEYIGDG
-216 KNTRTQKGEL
+216 KNTKTQNKGL
-226 GKATNGEITVEEVKK
+226 GKDTNGEITVEEVKK

-259 VIGKTILYY
+259 VIGKTMLYY
-268 PALKEVIEE
+268 PALKDVIKE
-277 VICGNEKNKGIIQED
+277 VICGNEKSKGIIQEG
-292 QYKKYLLNHINDIVG
+292 QYKEYLLKYINDIVS
-307 AFTETENRNVRII
+307 AFTETENRNLRII
-320 RSWILLFR
+320 RSWIFLFR
-328 KIYETTTKYYCNSK
+328 KIYVATTKYYSNSK
-342 FYKDILND
+342 YYEEILND

-355 IWAAG
+355 IWVAG

-391 RYSFIDAWINRDVW
+391 RYSFIDAWINRDAW

-413 CKSIIKRREQEEA
+413 CKSIIKRREQEDV
-426 DNPPKIYSTG
+426 DNPPKIHSTG
-436 KALYELGN
+436 KALNELRD
-444 WYLMEDEQVR
+444 WYLMEDEQV
-454 EILEKLVHEVE
+454 EEVLEKLVHEVE
-465 DGKYAYYD
+465 EGKYAYYD

-479 ILLYLQTN
+479 TLLYLQVYG
-487 KLFTGDIRQIQ
+487 LFTGDIKKIQ
-498 SIMIDMI
+498 TKMIDMI
-505 KKDPNVQEENDFTK
+505 KKDPDVQEENDFPK
-519 DFSSE
+519 NFSSE

-536 IAEERKIRNC
+536 IAEERKIRNR
-546 EINKKEQEES
+546 EINKEEQEES
-556 DIYRD
+556 DIYRS
-561 ADVFYEHCR
+561 ADVFYEHCS

-576 CSHRSFI
+576 CSHKSFI

-590 LLVLINTSNNEG
+590 LLALINISNNED
-602 IYKILRAF
+602 IYTILQAF
-610 KVVYS
+610 KTVYF

-621 FYMADIEGI
+621 FYMTDIEGI
-630 KRIIEGVN
+630 KRIIEGVK

-645 GGITRKIALSK
+645 GGITRKIALSN

-667 LGVEVDEL
+667 LGVEE
-675 AMPQVPDSVS
+675 
-685 N
+685 

>member
-1 MIIGGIKMTS
+1 MVVGGIKMTS
-11 EEIVD
+11 KEIVD
-16 AVINYVCDEN
+16 AVISYVSDEN

-53 DSAEVRKK
+53 DSVEVGKN

-72 GISSIDSLAKQ
+72 GISSIDLLAKQ
-83 LITNYLIYVKGNEN
+83 LITNYLIYVKGNGN
-97 KLVKKGLKPLAGI
+97 KLIKKGLKPLAGI
-110 ISVVSSVFSF
+110 IGVASSAFSF
-120 SIGPV
+120 SIGPI

-130 NAFEKIEENIEV
+130 NVFEKIEGSIDV

-167 NLVEHC
+167 NLIEHC

-194 VEEKYLT
+194 IEEKYLT
-201 VLSGNRKVVEYIGDK
+201 VISGNRKVVEYIGDG
-216 KNTRTQKGEL
+216 KNTKTQNKGL
-226 GKATNGEITVEEVKK
+226 GKDTNGEITVEEVKK

-259 VIGKTILYY
+259 VIGKTMLYY
-268 PALKEVIEE
+268 PALKDVIKE
-277 VICGNEKNKGIIQED
+277 VICGNEKSKGIIQEG
-292 QYKKYLLNHINDIVG
+292 QYKEYLLKYINDIVS
-307 AFTETENRNVRII
+307 AFTETENRNLRII
-320 RSWILLFR
+320 RSWIFLFR
-328 KIYETTTKYYCNSK
+328 KIYEATTKYYSNSK
-342 FYKDILND
+342 YYEEILND

-355 IWAAG
+355 IWVAG
-360 AIKKNKKI
+360 AIKRNKKL

-413 CKSIIKRREQEEA
+413 CKSIIKRREQEDV
-426 DNPPKIYSTG
+426 DNPPKIHSTG
-436 KALYELGN
+436 KALNELRD
-444 WYLMEDEQVR
+444 WYLMEDEQV
-454 EILEKLVHEVE
+454 EEVLEKLVHEVE
-465 DGKYAYYD
+465 EGKYAYYD

-479 ILLYLQTN
+479 TLLFLQVN
-487 KLFTGDIRQIQ
+487 GLFTGDIKKIQ
-498 SIMIDMI
+498 TKMIDMI
-505 KKDPNVQEENDFTK
+505 KKDPNVQKENDLPK
-519 DFSSE
+519 NFSSE

-536 IAEERKIRNC
+536 IAEERKIRNR
-546 EINKKEQEES
+546 EINKEEQEES
-556 DIYRD
+556 DIYRS
-561 ADVFYEHCR
+561 ANVFYEHCR
-570 KMENYY
+570 KMANYY
-576 CSHRSFI
+576 CIHKSFI

-590 LLVLINTSNNEG
+590 LLALINISNNED
-602 IYKILRAF
+602 IYTILQAF
-610 KVVYS
+610 KTVYF

-621 FYMADIEGI
+621 FYMADVQGI
-630 KRIIEGVN
+630 KRIIEGVK

-645 GGITRKIALSK
+645 GGITRKIALSN

-667 LGVEVDEL
+667 LGVEE
-675 AMPQVPDSVS
+675 
-685 N
+685 

>member
-1 MIIGGIKMTS
+1 MFVGGIKMTS
-11 EEIVD
+11 KEIVD
-16 AVINYVCDEN
+16 AVISYVRDEN
-26 AKYAILIDGA
+26 AKYAILIDGT

-53 DSAEVRKK
+53 DSVEVGKN

-83 LITNYLIYVKGNEN
+83 LITNYLIYVKGNGN

-110 ISVVSSVFSF
+110 IGVASSAFSF
-120 SIGPV
+120 SIGPI

-130 NAFEKIEENIEV
+130 NVFEKIEGSIDV

-167 NLVEHC
+167 NLIEHC

-194 VEEKYLT
+194 IEEKYLT
-201 VLSGNRKVVEYIGDK
+201 VISGNRKVVEYIGDG
-216 KNTRTQKGEL
+216 KNIKTKNKGL
-226 GKATNGEITVEEVKK
+226 GKDTNGEITVEEVKK
-241 LNEIL
+241 LNEML

-259 VIGKTILYY
+259 VIGKTMLYY
-268 PALKEVIEE
+268 PALKDVIKE
-277 VICGNEKNKGIIQED
+277 VICGNEKSKGIIQEG
-292 QYKKYLLNHINDIVG
+292 QYKEYLLKCINDIVS
-307 AFTETENRNVRII
+307 AFTETENRNLRII
-320 RSWILLFR
+320 RSWIFSFR
-328 KIYETTTKYYCNSK
+328 KIYEATTKYYSNSK
-342 FYKDILND
+342 YYEEILND

-355 IWAAG
+355 IWVAG

-413 CKSIIKRREQEEA
+413 CKSIIKRREQEDV
-426 DNPPKIYSTG
+426 DNPPKIHSTG
-436 KALYELGN
+436 KALNELRD
-444 WYLMEDEQVR
+444 WYLMEDEQV
-454 EILEKLVHEVE
+454 EEVLEKLVHEVE
-465 DGKYAYYD
+465 EGKYAYYD

-479 ILLYLQTN
+479 TLLYLQVN
-487 KLFTGDIRQIQ
+487 GLFTGDIKKIQ
-498 SIMIDMI
+498 TKMIDMI
-505 KKDPNVQEENDFTK
+505 KKDLDVQEENDFHK
-519 DFSSE
+519 NFSSE

-536 IAEERKIRNC
+536 IAEERKIRNR
-546 EINKKEQEES
+546 EINKEEQEES
-556 DIYRD
+556 DIYRS

-570 KMENYY
+570 KMANYY
-576 CSHRSFI
+576 CIHKSFI

-590 LLVLINTSNNEG
+590 LLALINISNNED
-602 IYKILRAF
+602 IYTILQAF
-610 KVVYS
+610 KTVYF

-621 FYMADIEGI
+621 FYMADVQGI
-630 KRIIEGVN
+630 KRIIEGVK

-645 GGITRKIALSK
+645 GGITRKIALSN

-667 LGVEVDEL
+667 LGVEE
-675 AMPQVPDSVS
+675 
-685 N
+685 

>member
-1 MIIGGIKMTS
+1 MTS
-11 EEIVD
+11 KEIVD
-16 AVINYVCDEN
+16 AVISYVRDEN
-26 AKYAILIDGA
+26 AKYAILIDGT

-53 DSAEVRKK
+53 DSVEVGKN

-83 LITNYLIYVKGNEN
+83 LITNYLIYVKGNGN
-97 KLVKKGLKPLAGI
+97 KLIKKGLKPLAGI
-110 ISVVSSVFSF
+110 IGIASSAFSF
-120 SIGPV
+120 SIGPI

-130 NAFEKIEENIEV
+130 NVFEKIEGSIDV

-167 NLVEHC
+167 NLIEHC

-194 VEEKYLT
+194 IEEKYLT
-201 VLSGNRKVVEYIGDK
+201 VISGNRKVVEYIGDG
-216 KNTRTQKGEL
+216 KNTKTQNKGL
-226 GKATNGEITVEEVKK
+226 GKDTNGEITVEEVKK

-259 VIGKTILYY
+259 VIGKTMLYY
-268 PALKEVIEE
+268 PALKDVIKE
-277 VICGNEKNKGIIQED
+277 VICGNEKNKGIIQEG
-292 QYKKYLLNHINDIVG
+292 QYKEYLLKYINDIVS
-307 AFTETENRNVRII
+307 AFTETENRNLRII
-320 RSWILLFR
+320 RSWIFLFR
-328 KIYETTTKYYCNSK
+328 KIYEATTKYYSNSK
-342 FYKDILND
+342 YYEEILND

-355 IWAAG
+355 IWVAG

-368 TRSTNYGSQDM
+368 TRSANYGSQDM

-391 RYSFIDAWINRDVW
+391 RYSFIDAWINRDAW

-413 CKSIIKRREQEEA
+413 CKSIIKRREQEDV
-426 DNPPKIYSTG
+426 DNPPKIHSTG
-436 KALYELGN
+436 KALNELRD
-444 WYLMEDEQVR
+444 WYLMEDEQV
-454 EILEKLVHEVE
+454 EEVLEKLVHEVE
-465 DGKYAYYD
+465 EGKYAYYD

-479 ILLYLQTN
+479 TLLYLQVN
-487 KLFTGDIRQIQ
+487 GLFTGDIKKIQ
-498 SIMIDMI
+498 TKMIDMI
-505 KKDPNVQEENDFTK
+505 KKDPDVQEENDFHK
-519 DFSSE
+519 NFSSE

-536 IAEERKIRNC
+536 IAEERKIRNR
-546 EINKKEQEES
+546 EINKEEQEES
-556 DIYRD
+556 DIYRS

-570 KMENYY
+570 KMANYY
-576 CSHRSFI
+576 CIHKSFI

-590 LLVLINTSNNEG
+590 LLALINISNNED
-602 IYKILRAF
+602 IYTILQAF
-610 KVVYS
+610 KTVYF

-621 FYMADIEGI
+621 FYMADVQGI
-630 KRIIEGVN
+630 KRIIEGVK

-645 GGITRKIALSK
+645 GGITRKIALRN

-667 LGVEVDEL
+667 LGVEE
-675 AMPQVPDSVS
+675 
-685 N
+685 

>member
-1 MIIGGIKMTS
+1 MTS
-11 EEIVD
+11 KEIVD
-16 AVINYVCDEN
+16 AVISYVRDEN
-26 AKYAILIDGA
+26 AKYAILIDGT

-53 DSAEVRKK
+53 DSVEVGKN

-83 LITNYLIYVKGNEN
+83 LITNYLIYVKGNGN
-97 KLVKKGLKPLAGI
+97 KLIKKGLKPLAGI
-110 ISVVSSVFSF
+110 IGIASSAFSF
-120 SIGPV
+120 SIGPI

-130 NAFEKIEENIEV
+130 NVFEKIEGSIDV

-167 NLVEHC
+167 NLIEHC

-194 VEEKYLT
+194 IEEKYLT
-201 VLSGNRKVVEYIGDK
+201 VISGNRKVVEYIGDG
-216 KNTRTQKGEL
+216 KNTKTQNKGL
-226 GKATNGEITVEEVKK
+226 GKDTNGEITVEEVKK

-259 VIGKTILYY
+259 VIGKTMLYY
-268 PALKEVIEE
+268 PALKDVIKE
-277 VICGNEKNKGIIQED
+277 VICGNEKSKGIIQEG
-292 QYKKYLLNHINDIVG
+292 QYKEYLLKYINDIVS
-307 AFTETENRNVRII
+307 AFTETENRNLRII
-320 RSWILLFR
+320 RSWIFLFR
-328 KIYETTTKYYCNSK
+328 KIYEATTKYYSNSK
-342 FYKDILND
+342 YYEEILND

-355 IWAAG
+355 IWVAG

-368 TRSTNYGSQDM
+368 TRSANYGSQDM
-379 VYFEGHEYTHIF
+379 VYFEDHEYTHIF
-391 RYSFIDAWINRDVW
+391 RYSFIDAWINRDAW

-413 CKSIIKRREQEEA
+413 CKSIIKRREQEDV
-426 DNPPKIYSTG
+426 DNPPKIHSTG
-436 KALYELGN
+436 KALNELRD
-444 WYLMEDEQVR
+444 WYLMEDEQV
-454 EILEKLVHEVE
+454 EEVLEKLVHEVE
-465 DGKYAYYD
+465 EGKYAYYD

-479 ILLYLQTN
+479 TLLYLQVYG
-487 KLFTGDIRQIQ
+487 LFTGDIKKIQ
-498 SIMIDMI
+498 TKMIDMI
-505 KKDPNVQEENDFTK
+505 KKDPDVQEENDFPK
-519 DFSSE
+519 NFSSE

-536 IAEERKIRNC
+536 IAEERKIRNR
-546 EINKKEQEES
+546 EINKEEQEES
-556 DIYRD
+556 DIYRS
-561 ADVFYEHCR
+561 ADVFYEHCS

-576 CSHRSFI
+576 CSHKSFI

-590 LLVLINTSNNEG
+590 LLALINISNNED
-602 IYKILRAF
+602 IYTILQAF
-610 KVVYS
+610 KTVYF

-621 FYMADIEGI
+621 FYMTDIEGI
-630 KRIIEGVN
+630 KRIIEGVK

-645 GGITRKIALSK
+645 GGITRKIALSN

-667 LGVEVDEL
+667 LGVEE
-675 AMPQVPDSVS
+675 
-685 N
+685 

>member
-1 MIIGGIKMTS
+1 MTS
-11 EEIVD
+11 KEIVD
-16 AVINYVCDEN
+16 AVISYVRDEN
-26 AKYAILIDGA
+26 AKYAILIDGT

-53 DSAEVRKK
+53 DSVEVGKN

-83 LITNYLIYVKGNEN
+83 LITNYLIYVKGNGN
-97 KLVKKGLKPLAGI
+97 KLIKKGLKPLAGI
-110 ISVVSSVFSF
+110 IGVASSAFSF
-120 SIGPV
+120 SIGPI

-130 NAFEKIEENIEV
+130 NVFEKIEGSIDV

-167 NLVEHC
+167 NLIEHC

-194 VEEKYLT
+194 IEEKYLT
-201 VLSGNRKVVEYIGDK
+201 VISGNRKVVEYIGDG
-216 KNTRTQKGEL
+216 KNTKTQNKGL
-226 GKATNGEITVEEVKK
+226 GKDTNGEITVEEVKK

-259 VIGKTILYY
+259 VIGKTMLYY
-268 PALKEVIEE
+268 PALKDVIKE
-277 VICGNEKNKGIIQED
+277 VICGNEKNKGIIQEG
-292 QYKKYLLNHINDIVG
+292 QYKEYLLKYINDIVS
-307 AFTETENRNVRII
+307 AFTETENRNLRII
-320 RSWILLFR
+320 RSWIFLFR
-328 KIYETTTKYYCNSK
+328 KIYEATTKYYSNSK
-342 FYKDILND
+342 YYEEILND

-355 IWAAG
+355 IWVAG

-368 TRSTNYGSQDM
+368 TRSANYGSQDM

-391 RYSFIDAWINRDVW
+391 RYSFIDAWINRDAW

-413 CKSIIKRREQEEA
+413 CKSIIKRREQEDV
-426 DNPPKIYSTG
+426 DNPPKIHSTG
-436 KALYELGN
+436 KALNELRD
-444 WYLMEDEQVR
+444 WYLMEDEQV
-454 EILEKLVHEVE
+454 EEVLEKLVHEVE
-465 DGKYAYYD
+465 EGKYAYYD

-479 ILLYLQTN
+479 TLLYLQVYG
-487 KLFTGDIRQIQ
+487 LFTGDIKKIQ
-498 SIMIDMI
+498 TKMIDMI
-505 KKDPNVQEENDFTK
+505 KKDPDVQEENDFPK
-519 DFSSE
+519 NFSSE

-536 IAEERKIRNC
+536 IAEERKIRNR
-546 EINKKEQEES
+546 EINKEEQEES
-556 DIYRD
+556 DIYRS
-561 ADVFYEHCR
+561 ADVFYEHCS
-570 KMENYY
+570 KMKNYY
-576 CSHRSFI
+576 CSHKSFI

-590 LLVLINTSNNEG
+590 LLALINISNNED
-602 IYKILRAF
+602 IYTILQAF
-610 KVVYS
+610 KTVYF

-621 FYMADIEGI
+621 FYMTDIEGI
-630 KRIIEGVN
+630 KRIIEGVK

-645 GGITRKIALSK
+645 GGITRKIALSN

-667 LGVEVDEL
+667 LGVEE
-675 AMPQVPDSVS
+675 
-685 N
+685 

>member
-1 MIIGGIKMTS
+1 MTS
-11 EEIVD
+11 KEIVD
-16 AVINYVCDEN
+16 AVISYVSDEN

-53 DSAEVRKK
+53 DSVEVGKN

-72 GISSIDSLAKQ
+72 GISSIDLLAKQ
-83 LITNYLIYVKGNEN
+83 LITNYLIYVKGNGN
-97 KLVKKGLKPLAGI
+97 KLIKKGLKPLAGI
-110 ISVVSSVFSF
+110 IGVASSAFSF
-120 SIGPV
+120 SIGPI

-130 NAFEKIEENIEV
+130 NVFEKIEGSIDV

-167 NLVEHC
+167 NLIEHC

-194 VEEKYLT
+194 IEEKYLT
-201 VLSGNRKVVEYIGDK
+201 VISGNRKVVEYIGDG
-216 KNTRTQKGEL
+216 KNTKTQNKGL
-226 GKATNGEITVEEVKK
+226 GKDTNGEITVEEVKK

-259 VIGKTILYY
+259 VIGKTMLYY
-268 PALKEVIEE
+268 PALKDVIKE
-277 VICGNEKNKGIIQED
+277 VICGNEKSKGIIQEG
-292 QYKKYLLNHINDIVG
+292 QYKEYLLKYINDIVS
-307 AFTETENRNVRII
+307 AFTETENRNLRII
-320 RSWILLFR
+320 RSWIFLFR
-328 KIYETTTKYYCNSK
+328 KIYEATTKYYSNSK
-342 FYKDILND
+342 YYEEILND

-391 RYSFIDAWINRDVW
+391 RYSFIDAWINRDAW

-413 CKSIIKRREQEEA
+413 CKSIIKRREQEDV
-426 DNPPKIYSTG
+426 DNPPKIHSTG
-436 KALYELGN
+436 KALNELRD
-444 WYLMEDEQVR
+444 WYLMEDEQV
-454 EILEKLVHEVE
+454 EEVLEKLVHEVE
-465 DGKYAYYD
+465 EGKYAYYD

-479 ILLYLQTN
+479 TLLYLQVYG
-487 KLFTGDIRQIQ
+487 LFTGDIKKIQ
-498 SIMIDMI
+498 TKMIDMI
-505 KKDPNVQEENDFTK
+505 KKDPDVQEENDFHK
-519 DFSSE
+519 NFSSE

-536 IAEERKIRNC
+536 IAEERKIRNR
-546 EINKKEQEES
+546 EINKEEQEES
-556 DIYRD
+556 DIYRS
-561 ADVFYEHCR
+561 ANVFYEHCR
-570 KMENYY
+570 KMANYY
-576 CSHRSFI
+576 CIHKSFI

-590 LLVLINTSNNEG
+590 LLALINISNNED
-602 IYKILRAF
+602 IYTILQAF
-610 KVVYS
+610 KTVYF

-621 FYMADIEGI
+621 FYMADVQGI
-630 KRIIEGVN
+630 KRIIEGVK

-645 GGITRKIALSK
+645 GGITRKIALSN

-667 LGVEVDEL
+667 LEVEE
-675 AMPQVPDSVS
+675 
-685 N
+685 

>member
-1 MIIGGIKMTS
+1 MTS
-11 EEIVD
+11 KEIVD
-16 AVINYVCDEN
+16 AVISYVRDEN
-26 AKYAILIDGA
+26 AKYAILIDGT

-53 DSAEVRKK
+53 DSVEVGKN

-83 LITNYLIYVKGNEN
+83 LITNYLIYVKGNGN

-110 ISVVSSVFSF
+110 IGVASSAFSF
-120 SIGPV
+120 SIGPI

-130 NAFEKIEENIEV
+130 NVFEKIEGSIDV

-153 RCTIP
+153 GCTIP

-167 NLVEHC
+167 NLIEHC

-194 VEEKYLT
+194 IEEKYLT
-201 VLSGNRKVVEYIGDK
+201 VISGNRKVVEYIGDG
-216 KNTRTQKGEL
+216 KNIKTKNKGL
-226 GKATNGEITVEEVKK
+226 GKDTNGEITVEEVKK
-241 LNEIL
+241 LNEML

-259 VIGKTILYY
+259 VIGKTMLYY
-268 PALKEVIEE
+268 PALKDVIKE
-277 VICGNEKNKGIIQED
+277 VICGNEKSKGIIQEG
-292 QYKKYLLNHINDIVG
+292 QYKEYLLKCINDIVS
-307 AFTETENRNVRII
+307 AFTETENRNLRII
-320 RSWILLFR
+320 RSWIFSFR
-328 KIYETTTKYYCNSK
+328 KIYEATTKYYSNSK
-342 FYKDILND
+342 YYEEILND

-355 IWAAG
+355 IWVAG

-368 TRSTNYGSQDM
+368 TCSTNYGSQDM

-413 CKSIIKRREQEEA
+413 CKSIIKRREQEDV
-426 DNPPKIYSTG
+426 DNPPKIHSTG
-436 KALYELGN
+436 KALNELRD
-444 WYLMEDEQVR
+444 WYLMEDEQV
-454 EILEKLVHEVE
+454 EEVLEKLVHEVE
-465 DGKYAYYD
+465 EGKYAYYD

-479 ILLYLQTN
+479 TLLYLQVN
-487 KLFTGDIRQIQ
+487 GLFTGDIKKIQ
-498 SIMIDMI
+498 TKMIDMI
-505 KKDPNVQEENDFTK
+505 KKDLDVQEENDFHK
-519 DFSSE
+519 NFSSE

-536 IAEERKIRNC
+536 IAEERKIRNR
-546 EINKKEQEES
+546 EINKEEQEES
-556 DIYRD
+556 DIYRS

-570 KMENYY
+570 KMANYY
-576 CSHRSFI
+576 CIHKSFI

-590 LLVLINTSNNEG
+590 LLALINISNNED
-602 IYKILRAF
+602 IYTILQAF
-610 KVVYS
+610 KTVYF

-621 FYMADIEGI
+621 FYMADVQGI
-630 KRIIEGVN
+630 KRIIEGVK

-645 GGITRKIALSK
+645 GGITRKIALSN

-667 LGVEVDEL
+667 LGVEE
-675 AMPQVPDSVS
+675 
-685 N
+685 

>member
-1 MIIGGIKMTS
+1 MVVGGIKMTS
-11 EEIVD
+11 KEIVD
-16 AVINYVCDEN
+16 AVISYVRDEN
-26 AKYAILIDGA
+26 AKYAILIDGT

-53 DSAEVRKK
+53 DSVEVGKN

-83 LITNYLIYVKGNEN
+83 LITNYLIYVKGNGN
-97 KLVKKGLKPLAGI
+97 KLIKKGLKPLAGI
-110 ISVVSSVFSF
+110 IGVASSAFSF
-120 SIGPV
+120 SIGPI

-130 NAFEKIEENIEV
+130 NVFEKIEGSIDV

-167 NLVEHC
+167 NLIEHC

-194 VEEKYLT
+194 IEEKYLT
-201 VLSGNRKVVEYIGDK
+201 VISGNRKVVEYIGDG
-216 KNTRTQKGEL
+216 KNTKTQNKGL
-226 GKATNGEITVEEVKK
+226 GKDTNGEITVEEVKK

-259 VIGKTILYY
+259 VIGKTMLYY
-268 PALKEVIEE
+268 PALKDVIKE
-277 VICGNEKNKGIIQED
+277 VICGNEKNKGIIQEG
-292 QYKKYLLNHINDIVG
+292 QYKEYLLKYINDIVS
-307 AFTETENRNVRII
+307 AFTETENRNLRII
-320 RSWILLFR
+320 RSWIFLFR
-328 KIYETTTKYYCNSK
+328 KIYEATTKYYSNSK
-342 FYKDILND
+342 YYEEILND

-355 IWAAG
+355 IWVAG

-391 RYSFIDAWINRDVW
+391 RYSFIDAWINRDAW

-413 CKSIIKRREQEEA
+413 CKSIIKRREQEDV
-426 DNPPKIYSTG
+426 DNPPKIHSTG
-436 KALYELGN
+436 KALNELRD
-444 WYLMEDEQVR
+444 WYLMEDEQV
-454 EILEKLVHEVE
+454 EEVLEKLVHEVE
-465 DGKYAYYD
+465 EGKYAYYD

-479 ILLYLQTN
+479 TLLYLQVYG
-487 KLFTGDIRQIQ
+487 LFTGDIKKIQ
-498 SIMIDMI
+498 TKMIDMI
-505 KKDPNVQEENDFTK
+505 KKDPDVQEENDFPK
-519 DFSSE
+519 NFSSE

-536 IAEERKIRNC
+536 IAEERKIRNR
-546 EINKKEQEES
+546 EINKEEQEES
-556 DIYRD
+556 DIYRS
-561 ADVFYEHCR
+561 ADVFYEHCS
-570 KMENYY
+570 KMKNYY
-576 CSHRSFI
+576 CSHKSFI

-590 LLVLINTSNNEG
+590 LLALINISNNED
-602 IYKILRAF
+602 IYTILQAF
-610 KVVYS
+610 KTVYF

-621 FYMADIEGI
+621 FYMTDIEGI
-630 KRIIEGVN
+630 KRIIEGVK

-645 GGITRKIALSK
+645 GGITRKIALSN

-667 LGVEVDEL
+667 LGVEE
-675 AMPQVPDSVS
+675 
-685 N
+685 